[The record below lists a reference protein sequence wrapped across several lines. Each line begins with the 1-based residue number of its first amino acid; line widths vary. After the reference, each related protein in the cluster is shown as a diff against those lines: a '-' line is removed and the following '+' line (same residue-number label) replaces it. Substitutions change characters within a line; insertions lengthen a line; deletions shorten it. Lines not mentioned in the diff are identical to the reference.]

1 MNRQCMAS
9 DARRRR
15 GPLPPLS
22 LRKST
27 LWEMSHQVWG
37 EAHILSLGSAIDET
51 RYALQLP
58 SSLYSHEAKRNKSFL
73 IYSQPNLQ
81 KKIIF
86 FQVEL
91 FGWRRRIAHRLV
103 RFFSFFYFNST
114 ALNQKPNVSTC
125 VFIRGQTRML
135 GWKPLF
141 IHFQTIQGILLDN
154 LIIGNQVI
162 ICVTCIVT
170 CVCFTYYGTIF
181 WLN

>member
-51 RYALQLP
+51 RYVLQLP

-81 KKIIF
+81 KKSYF
-86 FQVEL
+86 SKLNCLVEGGGSHIDL
-91 FGWRRRIAHRLV
+91 FV
-103 RFFSFFYFNST
+103 SSVSFIST
-114 ALNQKPNVSTC
+114 ALHWIKSPTFRPVSSSGDKQEC
-125 VFIRGQTRML
+125 WVEN
-135 GWKPLF
+135 
-141 IHFQTIQGILLDN
+141 HFLYISKQYKASYW
-154 LIIGNQVI
+154 IITSLVI
-162 ICVTCIVT
+162 KSSSV
-170 CVCFTYYGTIF
+170 
-181 WLN
+181 

>member
-81 KKIIF
+81 KKSYF
-86 FQVEL
+86 SKLNCLVEGGGSHIDL
-91 FGWRRRIAHRLV
+91 FV
-103 RFFSFFYFNST
+103 SSVSFIST
-114 ALNQKPNVSTC
+114 ALHWIKSQTFRPVSSSGAKQEC
-125 VFIRGQTRML
+125 WVEN
-135 GWKPLF
+135 
-141 IHFQTIQGILLDN
+141 HFLYISKQYKASYW
-154 LIIGNQVI
+154 IITSLVI
-162 ICVTCIVT
+162 KSSSV
-170 CVCFTYYGTIF
+170 
-181 WLN
+181 